1 MQKSYKLEGLDCASC
16 ADKIE
21 KSVQKIHGVEKARVD
36 FMAEKMT
43 LEVESGH
50 DLEVE
55 NEARAVI
62 GKLEPDVKVISLKD
76 VKEEEG
82 RNSNKN
88 RLIRIII
95 AFVLFLA
102 LIIIKPSNNWVALAS
117 YLVVYVLI
125 GGDIVK
131 RAVTNIFRGEVFD
144 ENFLMSVATI
154 GAFFIGEYPEAVAV
168 MLFYQVGEWF
178 QSAAVDQSRK
188 SIAKLMDIRPDSANL
203 LVNGQIKAVAPD
215 TIEIGQQ
222 ILVKPGEKVPLD
234 GQIIDGSSM
243 VDTSALTGESVPRTV
258 KVGDEILGGFIN
270 KNGALTIN
278 VTKKFGDSTVSKILD
293 LVENASSKKAPAE
306 NFISKF
312 ARYYTPVVVVLAI
325 LLAVIPPFIFPD
337 TSINEWVYRALTFLV
352 ISCPCALVISVPLSF
367 FGGIGGA
374 SKLGVLIKG
383 SNYLEILANTETIV
397 FDKTGT
403 LTKGNF
409 VVQNITSVVL
419 PEEELLRLTATAEQL
434 STHPIAISIK
444 ESYGKETVPATAI
457 EEVAGHGIKATI
469 EGKTVLVGNAKL
481 MKQFGIEAPEVK
493 EAGTLIFV
501 AIHNQFAGY
510 LVIADQLKPDAISAI
525 KELKAEGVKQT
536 VMLTGDNQQVAEAI
550 AKEVGVD
557 KVYAE
562 LLPDGKVDR
571 LEELLKASSPK
582 NKVAFVGDGMND
594 APVLARTDVG
604 IAMGGLGSDAA
615 IEAADVVI
623 MNDEPSRIASA
634 IKLSRKTLRIV
645 KQNIIF
651 AIAVKIIVLALGAL
665 GLASMQAAVFADVGV
680 TIIAVLNAMRCLRV
694 EKMKDNN

>member
-82 RNSNKN
+82 RNPNNN

-188 SIAKLMDIRPDSANL
+188 SIAELMDIRPDSANL

-312 ARYYTPVVVVLAI
+312 ARYYTPVVVVLAV

-501 AIHNQFAGY
+501 AIDNQFAGY

-594 APVLARTDVG
+594 APVLARADVG

-651 AIAVKIIVLALGAL
+651 AIAVKIIVLVLGAL

>member
-1 MQKSYKLEGLDCASC
+1 
-16 ADKIE
+16 
-21 KSVQKIHGVEKARVD
+21 
-36 FMAEKMT
+36 
-43 LEVESGH
+43 
-50 DLEVE
+50 
-55 NEARAVI
+55 
-62 GKLEPDVKVISLKD
+62 
-76 VKEEEG
+76 
-82 RNSNKN
+82 
-88 RLIRIII
+88 
-95 AFVLFLA
+95 
-102 LIIIKPSNNWVALAS
+102 
-117 YLVVYVLI
+117 
-125 GGDIVK
+125 
-131 RAVTNIFRGEVFD
+131 
-144 ENFLMSVATI
+144 MSVATI

-312 ARYYTPVVVVLAI
+312 ARYYTPVVVVLAV

-444 ESYGKETVPATAI
+444 ESYGKKTVPATAI

-501 AIHNQFAGY
+501 AIDNQFAGY

-594 APVLARTDVG
+594 APVLARADVG

-651 AIAVKIIVLALGAL
+651 AIAVKIIVLVLGAL

-694 EKMKDNN
+694 EKMKDTN

>member
-76 VKEEEG
+76 VKEER
-82 RNSNKN
+82 RNPNKN

-131 RAVTNIFRGEVFD
+131 RAVTNIFHGEVFD

-312 ARYYTPVVVVLAI
+312 ARYYTPVVVVLAV

-501 AIHNQFAGY
+501 AIDNQFAGY

-594 APVLARTDVG
+594 APVLARADVG

-651 AIAVKIIVLALGAL
+651 AIAVKIIVLVLGAL